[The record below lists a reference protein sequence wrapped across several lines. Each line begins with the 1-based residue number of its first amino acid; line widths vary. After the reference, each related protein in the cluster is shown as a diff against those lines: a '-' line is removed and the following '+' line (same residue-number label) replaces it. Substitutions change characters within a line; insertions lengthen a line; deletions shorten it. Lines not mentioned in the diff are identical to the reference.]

1 MVNNYVFVNG
11 AEIYR
16 LKASDSE
23 KKNVSSLYCGNISKK
38 FSLD

>member
-23 KKNVSSLYCGNISKK
+23 KKCIFIVLW
-38 FSLD
+38 